1 MKESRRKGVAN
12 HPDPESCGVGRK
24 DDAEA
29 LTGARAG
36 EVLSRE
42 INFSGTPTPLVAA
55 EGNTGR
61 DVIASPTR
69 AQRGRRPSAC
79 TETPRTGTGISR
91 GSRRTDG
98 TVERA
103 GKAGGRTPAMY
114 GHGKSDR
121 SVVPEMQVNKVRL
134 RTAEPTEGRGLAK
147 GNSLRSDTSRTQSRM
162 DGVTSGLERV
172 RLAAKRDK
180 DARFTALM
188 HHATDRLEEA
198 YWRTK
203 PKASP
208 GVDGVT
214 WKQYGENLRENL
226 KDLLA
231 RLQRGG
237 YRAKPSRRAYI
248 PKEDGRL
255 RPLGVA
261 SLEDKVVQGAVVTV
275 LNAIYECDFL
285 GFSYGFRPGRG
296 QHNALDALTVGL
308 HRQVS
313 WVLDADIR
321 CYYDAIDHEWLLRFL
336 EHRIADR
343 RILRL
348 IRKWLN
354 AGVLEDGELTKS
366 LVGTPQGAT
375 VSPLLSNVYL
385 HYVFDLWANQWRKR
399 HARGDVIIV
408 RYADDCAPRRR
419 GRGATSGHLE
429 AALLHKG

>member
-1 MKESRRKGVAN
+1 M
-12 HPDPESCGVGRK
+12 
-24 DDAEA
+24 
-29 LTGARAG
+29 
-36 EVLSRE
+36 
-42 INFSGTPTPLVAA
+42 
-55 EGNTGR
+55 
-61 DVIASPTR
+61 
-69 AQRGRRPSAC
+69 
-79 TETPRTGTGISR
+79 
-91 GSRRTDG
+91 
-98 TVERA
+98 ERA